1 MKVSLNIEAD
11 AINVLALNMGRIA
24 VDIDGIKL
32 AELIDVVN
40 QNGYSLHVADE
51 PGKLIVEDPLPPVA
65 RLNGIQCSTAHI
77 TEADNTLLF
86 NLSHQN
92 EDFGDSEWIS
102 YTGSGYLLRLDAWQY
117 PVLQLKK
124 RGLSKA
130 CRRLLVVLIRRYTIR
145 VIHLDAC
152 GEVLPGFA
160 TFDW

>member
-24 VDIDGIKL
+24 VDIDGIEL

-40 QNGYSLHVADE
+40 QNGYSLRVADE
-51 PGKLIVEDPLPPVA
+51 PGKLIVEAPLPPVA
-65 RLNGIQCSTAHI
+65 RLSGIQCSTAHI
-77 TEADNTLLF
+77 TAEDNALLF
-86 NLSHQN
+86 TLSHQY

-102 YTGSGYLLRLDAWQY
+102 YTGSGYLIYLDAWQY

-130 CRRLLVVLIRRYTIR
+130 CRRLLVALIRRYTIR